1 MADLIASARAAG
13 SDSATLSAGATAA
26 LKELG
31 LSPEQAKE
39 LTGEAVAWATANGL
53 QIMLDPKTSAHAPFA
68 LLPMPFPR
76 SEFSKAMAWSELYNV
91 MVDRMARQ
99 PEWLCSVLEGVI
111 GSDAFTARLVS
122 ICRAV
127 EAEGVNQTA
136 YLGIFRSDYMLHEPE
151 PKAADADGGDG
162 GDVDVDVGPRL
173 LQVELNTIASSFA
186 GLGSKVYGLHRFNM
200 GRHALALPAVR
211 SAFGVGGA
219 ATATTSSKRKRG
231 EEGTVAGAAP
241 SSGTGAGTGGYL
253 AAADRE
259 ANRDGAAQDVSPTPS
274 VSRGSDSG
282 HGADSNSNSSRDRRR
297 RWFGP
302 ARGGSVP
309 NGAFDIY
316 AADADDPLLTSV

>member
-31 LSPEQAKE
+31 LSPEQATE
-39 LTGEAVAWATANGL
+39 LMGEAVAWATANGL

-76 SEFSKAMAWSELYNV
+76 SEFDKAMAWSELYNL

-122 ICRAV
+122 ICRTV
-127 EAEGVNQTA
+127 VAEGVNQTA

-151 PKAADADGGDG
+151 GADADADAADG
-162 GDVDVDVGPRL
+162 GSSGGGSGSAGPRL

-211 SAFGVGGA
+211 DAYGVGGA
-219 ATATTSSKRKRG
+219 SS
-231 EEGTVAGAAP
+231 
-241 SSGTGAGTGGYL
+241 
-253 AAADRE
+253 
-259 ANRDGAAQDVSPTPS
+259 
-274 VSRGSDSG
+274 
-282 HGADSNSNSSRDRRR
+282 
-297 RWFGP
+297 
-302 ARGGSVP
+302 
-309 NGAFDIY
+309 
-316 AADADDPLLTSV
+316 